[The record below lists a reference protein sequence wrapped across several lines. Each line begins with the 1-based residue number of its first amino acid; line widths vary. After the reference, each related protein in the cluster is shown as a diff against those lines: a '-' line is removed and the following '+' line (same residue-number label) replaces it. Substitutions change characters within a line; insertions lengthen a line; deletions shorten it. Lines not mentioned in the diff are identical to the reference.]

1 MSLKIGIDLDNTIVV
16 YNDLILDICYE
27 KGIKIPQNL
36 FTKEA
41 ISDFL
46 KATGR
51 NKEWTDIQALIY
63 GPEMYRAKLAP
74 GFSEFSTLVIK
85 TNSKLAL
92 ISNRSYYAA
101 HDTEEKYNLH
111 TCAKNWIDKNLPS
124 TFESIN
130 FESCKGNKIRLASA
144 SNFDY
149 FIDDLDEMVSGINVK
164 IECIKINNQA
174 SMSQIKN
181 KESQNVGLNW
191 FGIAEKIFGS

>member
-1 MSLKIGIDLDNTIVV
+1 MSLKIGVDLDNTVVV
-16 YNDLILDICYE
+16 YNELILDICYE
-27 KGIKIPQNL
+27 EGIKIPPDL

-63 GPEMYRAKLAP
+63 GPEMCRAKLAP
-74 GFSEFSTLVIK
+74 GFSEFSALVFK
-85 TNSKLAL
+85 TNSKLTL

-111 TCAKNWIDKNLPS
+111 SCAKNWIEKNLPC
-124 TFESIN
+124 TFESVN
-130 FESCKGNKIRLASA
+130 FENSTGNKIRLASA
-144 SNFDY
+144 SNLDY

-174 SMSQIKN
+174 SMFQIKN
-181 KESQNVGLNW
+181 KESPNVVLNW
-191 FGIAEKIFGS
+191 FGIAKKIFGS